1 MVVRNIKSSREIKK
15 DEDLENVTGLNYI
28 TGESREVHVNR
39 MMSSEA
45 WGRQGFK
52 EQVEKL
58 LRTF

>member
-1 MVVRNIKSSREIKK
+1 MVVGNIKCSREIKK
-15 DEDLENVTGLNYI
+15 DEDLENVTGLSYI
-28 TGESREVHVNR
+28 TGDSREVRVDR

-45 WGRQGFK
+45 WGRQAFK